1 MKLFCGKE
9 IIIFLLIRVLN
20 ADLLSS
26 TIIFES
32 MMNTDDFSTMWS
44 KIPTASSVNA
54 ISKQAPERTTKVIKK
69 INNHYKLIK
78 ILGNNIYI

>member
-20 ADLLSS
+20 ADLLGS

-44 KIPTASSVNA
+44 NIPTASSLNA
-54 ISKQAPERTTKVIKK
+54 ISKKAPDRTSKVINENKLSLQ
-69 INNHYKLIK
+69 IN
-78 ILGNNIYI
+78 